1 MKIRENDLV
10 ICQSCFDKFLWIQE
24 VPFRFPIIQ
33 TFGSFFQDYA
43 ACEIIMGVLGG
54 IAAVVSVVVIL
65 AYRNYKYEQELDSLL
80 WKIGN

>member
-1 MKIRENDLV
+1 MNNLREKLEE
-10 ICQSCFDKFLWIQE
+10 SHFG
-24 VPFRFPIIQ
+24 FPYIIQ
-33 TFGSFFQDYA
+33 TFLHFFKDYA